1 MNLTEKFTF
10 HYELI
15 ITDWFW
21 VYNDGSIQFTFHYEL
36 IITSVS

>member
-15 ITDWFW
+15 ITTNEIGEIVIKLDLH
-21 VYNDGSIQFTFHYEL
+21 FTMN
-36 IITSVS
+36 